1 MTDVTQKAR
10 YTVIEAIHFLSRLIG
25 YSPAAWLL
33 GAFTCTL
40 PAYAESPPA
49 PDKITQQPGTND
61 SLPELGGSVS
71 NDAEREKEWATMAK
85 QLGERNLNN
94 VSSQQV
100 RTRAESYAVGQASS
114 VLQQQAQELLSP
126 LGNAKLSLVMSD
138 QGDFTGSS
146 GQLFSPLYDVNG
158 LLTYSQIGLMQQ
170 TGGSLGNLGVGQRW
184 VAGDWLLGYNTVLD
198 SDFER
203 HHNRASLGAEA
214 WGDFLRFSANYYYP
228 LSALAQQANN
238 AEFLSRPAS
247 GYDITTQGYLPFYR
261 QIGGSLSYEQY
272 WGENVDL
279 FGSGKK
285 QNDPRAMQLGVNY
298 TPVPLVTVKALHK
311 MGEGGVSQDQVELA
325 LSYRLGVPLVKQIS
339 PEYVAQAKSLRGSRY
354 DNIER
359 KNVPV
364 MAFRQRK
371 TLQVFLATPP
381 WQLNPGETLPLV
393 LEIKTTNKITHVSW
407 QGDTQALSL
416 TPSQN
421 SNDPHG
427 WSLIVPQWDDSPGAS
442 NSYRLSVTLEDDKH
456 QLVTSNWIQ
465 LQVTTP
471 LTLSAGTDEGLPPA
485 KILQPPT
492 IPAETGP
499 LYGTH

>member
-1 MTDVTQKAR
+1 MTDVIQKAR
-10 YTVIEAIHFLSRLIG
+10 CTMREAVHVLSRLAG
-25 YSPAAWLL
+25 CSPAAWLL
-33 GAFTCTL
+33 GAFACAL

-49 PDKITQQPGTND
+49 PDTVTPQPTADD
-61 SLPELGGSVS
+61 SLPELGSNTS

-94 VSSQQV
+94 VSGQQV
-100 RTRAESYAVGQASS
+100 RARAENYAVGQASD

-126 LGNAKLSLVMSD
+126 LGTAKLSLAMSD
-138 QGDFTGSS
+138 RGDFAGSS

-158 LLTYSQIGLMQQ
+158 LLTYSQIGLLQQ

-228 LSALAQQANN
+228 LSALAQQADN
-238 AEFLSRPAS
+238 AEFLSRPAK

-325 LSYRLGVPLVKQIS
+325 LSYRLGVPLVKQ
-339 PEYVAQAKSLRGSRY
+339 
-354 DNIER
+354 
-359 KNVPV
+359 
-364 MAFRQRK
+364 
-371 TLQVFLATPP
+371 
-381 WQLNPGETLPLV
+381 
-393 LEIKTTNKITHVSW
+393 
-407 QGDTQALSL
+407 LSL
-416 TPSQN
+416 I
-421 SNDPHG
+421 H
-427 WSLIVPQWDDSPGAS
+427 I
-442 NSYRLSVTLEDDKH
+442 
-456 QLVTSNWIQ
+456 
-465 LQVTTP
+465 
-471 LTLSAGTDEGLPPA
+471 
-485 KILQPPT
+485 
-492 IPAETGP
+492 
-499 LYGTH
+499 